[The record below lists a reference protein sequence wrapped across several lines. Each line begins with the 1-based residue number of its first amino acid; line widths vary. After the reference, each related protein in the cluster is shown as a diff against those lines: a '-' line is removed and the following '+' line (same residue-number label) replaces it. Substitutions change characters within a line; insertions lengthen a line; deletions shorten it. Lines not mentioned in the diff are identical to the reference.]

1 MASSAV
7 YAMDLQLP
15 WLATL
20 RRVDLTQQRVS
31 VVGLG
36 LLGSAMAR
44 AYVEAGFDVTVWNRS
59 PAATEDFSGSAHIA
73 SSVAAACGASEVTVV
88 CLIDPAACRMA
99 LRRAETEGALQGKT
113 LIQLTTTTPS
123 DARDEAAWAEGC
135 GASYLGGA
143 ILVSPALMGSDRAK
157 AFYCGRQSTFEKYR
171 SWLQVL
177 APNSM
182 YLGEDVGRAATMD
195 HALLELSYGCQA
207 VLFHAMALCEAGSVP
222 LQDFL
227 AQVSLFADGFVEQ
240 RAGAVGSGS
249 YPSGT
254 ASMRTFES
262 WARQLVRTSAGA
274 GVDPSIPATLLAGI
288 VRTIELGHGD
298 DDYQSLYE
306 AFRRRD
312 RDAVDRR

>member
-1 MASSAV
+1 
-7 YAMDLQLP
+7 MDSIP
-15 WLATL
+15 
-20 RRVDLTQQRVS
+20 QRVS

-44 AYVEAGFDVTVWNRS
+44 AYVAAGFDVTVWNRS
-59 PAATEDFSGSAHIA
+59 PAATKPFSGSAHVA
-73 SSVAAACGASEVTVV
+73 RSVAEALCASDVTIV
-88 CLIDPAACRMA
+88 CLINPAACRMA
-99 LRRAETEGALQGKT
+99 LRSAETERALKDKV

-123 DARDEAAWAEGC
+123 DARDEASWVEGC
-135 GASYLGGA
+135 GAAYLGGA

-157 AFYCGRQSTFEKYR
+157 AFYCGKQAVFDKYR

-182 YLGEDVGRAATMD
+182 YLGEEFGLSATMD

-207 VLFHAMALCEAGSVP
+207 MLFHAMALCEAGSLP
-222 LQDFL
+222 LRDFL

-240 RAGAVGSGS
+240 RAGAIGSGS

-254 ASMRTFES
+254 ASMHTFES
-262 WARQLVRTSAGA
+262 WARQLVRTSSGA
-274 GVDPSIPATLLAGI
+274 GVDTSIPDTLLAGI
-288 VRTIELGHGD
+288 IRTIELGHGG
-298 DDYQSLYE
+298 DDYQALYE

-312 RDAVDRR
+312 ERQLGTAG